1 MSDLLSK
8 DHYSYKIQT
17 LLMKSS
23 AYPPFYRQPS
33 IWTTP
38 TPHPAPSTLPHFYDK
53 ISIPLLWFF
62 KNLNPHIK
70 KWGLTL
76 CWHKHKYKVKD
87 DLKHIF

>member
-33 IWTTP
+33 IWTTS
-38 TPHPAPSTLPHFYDK
+38 TPNPAPATPNVYDN
-53 ISIPLLWFF
+53 ILIPLL
-62 KNLNPHIK
+62 
-70 KWGLTL
+70 
-76 CWHKHKYKVKD
+76 
-87 DLKHIF
+87 

>member
-38 TPHPAPSTLPHFYDK
+38 TPNPAPSTPNFYDK
-53 ISIPLLWFF
+53 ILIPPPMIFQ
-62 KNLNPHIK
+62 KSQSPYKEVGVNTM
-70 KWGLTL
+70 LT
-76 CWHKHKYKVKD
+76 
-87 DLKHIF
+87 